1 MSGFCLNGLD
11 RQASPRKAA
20 AINITDGLALVASP
34 ICAGMAVLT
43 AMSGNSSAEML
54 CSAVHMSPLSGMAT
68 MYVLM
73 SAFHAAPWIRLIRT
87 RFADTPLFRP
97 RE

>member
-11 RQASPRKAA
+11 RHMSTQKAA
-20 AINITDGLALVASP
+20 MINIVDGLALIASP
-34 ICAGMAVLT
+34 IFAAMAVLT
-43 AMSGNSSAEML
+43 GMSGNSSAEMF

-87 RFADTPLFRP
+87 RFADAPLFRP
-97 RE
+97 RG